1 MISIR
6 KQLFSIFLSIGCIM
20 VFSTSLIV
28 NISIKKNFEIYID
41 NNIREAGNSIVAI
54 VEKLYEKGELENNT
68 MQQGLLENYM
78 GNFAVTLLDR
88 ISNLYGERLNKA
100 L

>member
-41 NNIREAGNSIVAI
+41 NNIREAGNSIVAL
-54 VEKLYEKGELENNT
+54 VEKLYEKGELENNA
-68 MQQGLLENYM
+68 MQQSLLENYM
-78 GNFAVTLLDR
+78 GRD
-88 ISNLYGERLNKA
+88 
-100 L
+100 